1 MEQWLS
7 LKVLESPLPDSVNS
21 PPKVYISV
29 PKSTVKLA
37 VMRNRVKRVLR
48 EAVRR
53 DVFFEKDKTYR
64 LRVNRLPKI
73 MDLKT
78 AQKVLEAL
86 HG

>member
-7 LKVLESPLPDSVNS
+7 LKVLESPLSESVNR
-21 PPKVYISV
+21 PPKVYISI

-53 DVFFEKDKTYR
+53 DVFFEKNRTYR
-64 LRVNRLPKI
+64 LRVNGMPKI
-73 MDLKT
+73 VDLKT
-78 AQKVLEAL
+78 AQKVLKAL
-86 HG
+86 HA